1 MVRQNVLL
9 ISLGLAFF
17 YLATK
22 FVSNPIWPLK
32 KNIISHLLLNPWK
45 NYDTWQMQNNE
56 AHGDEVELELFST
69 GVLIFSKN
77 TFVRILVR
85 PLENSML

>member
-1 MVRQNVLL
+1 
-9 ISLGLAFF
+9 
-17 YLATK
+17 
-22 FVSNPIWPLK
+22 
-32 KNIISHLLLNPWK
+32 
-45 NYDTWQMQNNE
+45 MQNNE

-69 GVLIFSKN
+69 GVSIFSKN